1 MKLGIVSDTH
11 ITSNTNQDQVV
22 SLINQL
28 KNVFK
33 DIDKIIHAGDICEL
47 SFLKELES
55 IAPVSVVRGE
65 EDNFK
70 ISELFTKITV
80 SRYNI
85 GIIHILPDNLEEF
98 MKDNS
103 LQILIFGHTHIP
115 LIKGTEFNTLLL
127 NPGSPT
133 KPNIPP
139 SKPGFLKPVARS
151 TVITLNIDENDI
163 LSTFIITLKA

>member
-1 MKLGIVSDTH
+1 MKLGIISDTH
-11 ITSNTNQDQVV
+11 ITSNTNQDQVD
-22 SLINQL
+22 SLINQI

-33 DIDKIIHAGDICEL
+33 DADKIVHAGDVSERF
-47 SFLKELES
+47 FLRELER
-55 IAPVSVVRGE
+55 IAPVTAVRGDV
-65 EDNFK
+65 EDIEDLQQYAN
-70 ISELFTKITV
+70 ISI

-85 GIIHILPDNLEEF
+85 GIIHLLPENLEEF
-98 MKDNS
+98 MKNS
-103 LQILIFGHTHIP
+103 NLQILIFGHTHIP

-133 KPNIPP
+133 EPNVPP
-139 SKPGFLKPVARS
+139 QKPGFLKPVARP